1 MKTTGFMRPSGFT
14 LMEMV
19 IAILLLAIASAT
31 VIVLYGNL
39 YSRNTNT
46 ENAQEGAL
54 LVQSCVETITGLRK
68 QSSGFF
74 STSTATLSTS
84 CNYLPTLHNSG
95 TGISL
100 SVTASTPTSTTPPCP
115 ASPVSCIKFVIR
127 ARDSSNV
134 QVSPDTTLF
143 FINR

>member
-1 MKTTGFMRPSGFT
+1 MKTTGLTRPSGFT

-39 YSRNTNT
+39 YSRNTST
-46 ENAQEGAL
+46 ESAQEGAL

-68 QSSGFF
+68 QSSSFF

-95 TGISL
+95 AGISL

-127 ARDSSNV
+127 AQNSSNV
-134 QVSPDTTLF
+134 QVTPDTTLF